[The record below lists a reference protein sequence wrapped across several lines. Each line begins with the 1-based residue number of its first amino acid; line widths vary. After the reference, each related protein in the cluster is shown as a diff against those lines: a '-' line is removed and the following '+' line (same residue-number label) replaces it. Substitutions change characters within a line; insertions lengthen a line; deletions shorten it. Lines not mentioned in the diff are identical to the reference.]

1 VVEIRCA
8 AASEKY
14 GEAGLMNKIIPA
26 VVGLLIV
33 VVIVRATTFIVDQ
46 RQFAIV
52 FQLGQITRVIT
63 EPGLYFRL
71 PLVQNVE
78 FQDNRI
84 LTIDTPLAERVQTAE
99 KKNLLID
106 SFIKWRIS
114 EPRAFRVSFPAGERA
129 ATERITTLMRDA
141 LNMAVNRRTV
151 NEITSRQRE
160 MAMEEIRAAVQE
172 RSKAFGVEIVD
183 VRLKRVDFV
192 PEISESVYRRMES
205 ERKRVANEQRSI
217 GSAEGEK
224 IRADADR
231 QREVLLAEAYRDAQK
246 VRGEGDARAAAIYAQ
261 AFGKNPEFALF
272 YRSLEAYR
280 ASFRNRSDL
289 LVVDPSSEF
298 FKYMRGSDGVRT
310 APLR

>member
-1 VVEIRCA
+1 MNRILAFVV
-8 AASEKY
+8 
-14 GEAGLMNKIIPA
+14 GA
-26 VVGLLIV
+26 VVV
-33 VVIVRATTFIVDQ
+33 AVIIRASTFVVDQ
-46 RQFAIV
+46 RQNAIV

-78 FQDNRI
+78 YQDRRI
-84 LTIDTPLAERVQTAE
+84 LTIDTPVADRVQTAE

-106 SFIKWRIS
+106 SFVRWRIS
-114 EPRAFRVSFPAGERA
+114 DPRAFRVSFPSGERA
-129 ATERITTLMRDA
+129 AEERISTLVRDA
-141 LNMAVNRRTV
+141 LNSAVNRRTV

-160 MAMEEIRAAVQE
+160 KAMEEIRITVQE
-172 RSKAFGVEIVD
+172 ATKNLGVEIVD

-192 PEISESVYRRMES
+192 PEISESVYRRMEA

-217 GSAEGEK
+217 GSAESEK

-246 VRGEGDARAAAIYAQ
+246 IKGDGDAKATALYAQ
-261 AFGKNPEFALF
+261 AFGQNPEFAQF

-280 ASFRNRSDL
+280 ATFKSRSDL
-289 LVVDPSSEF
+289 IVVDPSSEF
-298 FKYMRGSDGVRT
+298 FKFMKGPNGGTGKPTPR
-310 APLR
+310 

>member
-1 VVEIRCA
+1 
-8 AASEKY
+8 
-14 GEAGLMNKIIPA
+14 MNRILA
-26 VVGLLIV
+26 FVVGV
-33 VVIVRATTFIVDQ
+33 VIAAVIVRASTFVVDQ

-78 FQDNRI
+78 YQDRRI
-84 LTIDTPLAERVQTAE
+84 LTIDTPIADRVQTAE

-106 SFIKWRIS
+106 SFVRWRIND
-114 EPRAFRVSFPAGERA
+114 PRAFRVSFPIGERA
-129 ATERITTLMRDA
+129 AEERISTLVRDA
-141 LNMAVNRRTV
+141 LNYAVNRRTV

-160 MAMEEIRAAVQE
+160 KAMEEIRLAVQE
-172 RSKAFGVEIVD
+172 ATKGLGVEIVD

-192 PEISESVYRRMES
+192 PEISESVYRRMEA
-205 ERKRVANEQRSI
+205 ERKRVANEQRAT

-246 VRGEGDARAAAIYAQ
+246 IKGEGDAKASALYAQ
-261 AFGKNPEFALF
+261 AFGQNPEFALF
-272 YRSLEAYR
+272 YRSLDAYR
-280 ASFRNRSDL
+280 ASFRNRNDLMVIDQSSD
-289 LVVDPSSEF
+289 F
-298 FKYMRGSDGVRT
+298 FKYMKGPSGGKPVPQR
-310 APLR
+310 